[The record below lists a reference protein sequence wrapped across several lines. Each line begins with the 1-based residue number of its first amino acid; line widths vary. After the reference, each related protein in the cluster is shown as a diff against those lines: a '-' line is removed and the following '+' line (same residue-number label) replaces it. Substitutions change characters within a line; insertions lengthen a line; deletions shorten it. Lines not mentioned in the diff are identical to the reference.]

1 MFVSTY
7 SNQKKVM
14 IYKIVVKQVL
24 LFSMW
29 LLMKL
34 LAQNSEWFFKLYCI
48 DYAITVVPI
57 SHLFPPLPSTSYSLR
72 QSPHHCSCPWVMCI
86 SSLDS
91 PFPVLSFTFPWLF
104 CNYLFARLNP
114 LTSLP
119 IPPHTPPIC
128 QPSKCSLYP

>member
-29 LLMKL
+29 LLVKL

-48 DYAITVVPI
+48 GYAITVVPI

-86 SSLDS
+86 NSLAT
-91 PFPVLSFTFPWLF
+91 PFPILYMTFSWLF
-104 CNYLFARLNP
+104 CNYLFVLFNP
-114 LTSLP
+114 LTSSPFPLHP
-119 IPPHTPPIC
+119 TSIWQHQNT
-128 QPSKCSLYP
+128 LYP